1 MHKCNRSLSRQLARK
16 QKKVSVRSLLD
27 QFKLTTD
34 N

>member
-1 MHKCNRSLSRQLARK
+1 M
-16 QKKVSVRSLLD
+16 KVSVRSLLD